1 LQEAFSKAIILYLFA
16 VKPENQKSRLV
27 SPLLYK
33 QAPKC
38 YSETNKQVRDYGGS
52 GMRYKYKKKK
62 TAQHKRLIT
71 VLIIFF
77 TVVLLDSAG
86 VLIYQ
91 MVILPVQSDHTVNE
105 ARAIYRKDNAASS
118 AAATSEKNTSLAELQ
133 KINPDVQGWITIPN
147 TVIDYPVLCPPK
159 NDEDYYLTHDWK
171 KQSSK
176 YGSIYTLNEKTAP
189 GTNKILF
196 GHSMRDGR
204 MFAAVLKYADLN
216 FYRSAPVF
224 TYQEGT
230 EVSKW
235 KVFAVIKT
243 NTKASQGE
251 VFDYLKTT
259 FATSDDFLEFL
270 YEVRL
275 RSMLTLPVNISPSD
289 EILTLS
295 TCSYEFDG
303 FRTAVFARKVRAGE
317 SDSVDTAAASVNNSA
332 LYPDCWYRKYGGTKP
347 TFPSFAEARK
357 QGTIS
362 WLIS

>member
-1 LQEAFSKAIILYLFA
+1 
-16 VKPENQKSRLV
+16 
-27 SPLLYK
+27 
-33 QAPKC
+33 
-38 YSETNKQVRDYGGS
+38 
-52 GMRYKYKKKK
+52 MRYRRIRKK

-71 VLIIFF
+71 ALTILC
-77 TVVLLDSAG
+77 TVVFLVSAG
-86 VLIYQ
+86 VLVYQ
-91 MVILPVQSDHTVNE
+91 MVILPAQFDNTVNE
-105 ARAIYRKDNAASS
+105 ARAIYRKDDTASS
-118 AAATSEKNTSLAELQ
+118 TASTPEQSIFLTDLQ

-159 NDEDYYLTHDWK
+159 NNENYYLTHDWER
-171 KQSSK
+171 QSSK
-176 YGSIYTLNEKTAP
+176 YGSIFTWSEKTAP
-189 GTNKILF
+189 GTNKVLF
-196 GHSMRDGR
+196 GHCMKDGR
-204 MFAAVLKYADLN
+204 MFAALLKYTDLG

-230 EVSKW
+230 EASKW

-243 NTKASQGE
+243 NTLASQGE

-259 FATSDDFLEFL
+259 FASSDEFLEFL
-270 YEVRL
+270 YQVRL
-275 RSMLTLPVNISPSD
+275 RSVLTLPVNLSPSD

-303 FRTAVFARKVRAGE
+303 FRTAVFARKVRECE
-317 SDSVDTAAASVNNSA
+317 SDSVDTAAASVNSSA

-347 TFPSFAEARK
+347 SFPSFAEARK

>member
-1 LQEAFSKAIILYLFA
+1 M
-16 VKPENQKSRLV
+16 
-27 SPLLYK
+27 
-33 QAPKC
+33 
-38 YSETNKQVRDYGGS
+38 RDRS
-52 GMRYKYKKKK
+52 QKKK
-62 TAQHKRLIT
+62 TSQQKRLIT
-71 VLIIFF
+71 ALTIFF
-77 TVVLLDSAG
+77 AAVFLVSAG

-91 MVILPVQSDHTVNE
+91 TMILPAQTDNTVNE
-105 ARAIYRKDNAASS
+105 ARAIYRKDDTASGAES
-118 AAATSEKNTSLAELQ
+118 APEKSTPEFTSLEELQ

-159 NDEDYYLTHDWK
+159 SDENFYLTHDWK

-196 GHSMRDGR
+196 GHSMKDGR
-204 MFAAVLKYADLN
+204 MFADVLKYADLS
-216 FYRSAPVF
+216 FYRTAPVF
-224 TYQEGT
+224 TFQEGT
-230 EVSKW
+230 EVSRW

-243 NTKASQGE
+243 NTDASQGE

-259 FATSDDFLEFL
+259 FASSDDFLEFL

-275 RSMLTLPVNISPSD
+275 RSMLTLPVNLSPSD

-317 SDSVDTAAASVNNSA
+317 SDSVDTAAASVNSKA

-347 TFPSFAEARK
+347 TFPPFAEARR

-362 WLIS
+362 WLTS